1 MNGGHEKANSK
12 TRSRKTLRHKSAL
25 SPKKDGLAQTDKLWL
40 KSQGSSDE
48 RKPARP
54 TGRSYQNVD
63 F

>member
-54 TGRSYQNVD
+54 VGRI
-63 F
+63 